1 MTKQI
6 RRKFTPQEKVAILR
20 QHLLEGKPVSDVCD
34 SHGLKPSLFYRW
46 QKEFFEN
53 GAAAFE
59 KTDRRT
65 AQAQQRRTAEL
76 EARLKKKD
84 SGIAEIMN
92 RKNPVHVEPRQ
103 MEQSLID
110 IAVESWRFSRLFG
123 KVVSKLDA
131 GESGRYVNQFRYFQK
146 KVEES
151 LDSCGLKLVNVEG
164 QSYDA
169 GMAASALNL
178 EDFDPDDVLLVDQM
192 VEPIIMGPNG
202 LRKQGTVMLR
212 KVEA

>member
-1 MTKQI
+1 MTQ
-6 RRKFTPQEKVAILR
+6 
-20 QHLLEGKPVSDVCD
+20 
-34 SHGLKPSLFYRW
+34 
-46 QKEFFEN
+46 
-53 GAAAFE
+53 
-59 KTDRRT
+59 
-65 AQAQQRRTAEL
+65 QAESS
-76 EARLKKKD
+76 E
-84 SGIAEIMN
+84 
-92 RKNPVHVEPRQ
+92 Q

-131 GESGRYVNQFRYFQK
+131 GESGRYVNQLRYFQK

-151 LDSCGLKLVNVEG
+151 LDSSGLKLVNVEG
-164 QSYDA
+164 QPYDA

-178 EDFDPDDVLLVDQM
+178 GDFGPEDVLLVEQM
-192 VEPIIMGPNG
+192 LEPIIMGPNG